1 MRPNEGTADRA
12 VRVIAGFALVAV
24 AFYALGLTAGA
35 VLGIVVAAVGAVLIL
50 TGVIGFCPAYRIC
63 GLSTCGVGKP
73 GAS

>member
-1 MRPNEGTADRA
+1 MKANEGTADRA

-50 TGVIGFCPAYRIC
+50 TGLVGFCPAYTLV
-63 GLSTCGVGKP
+63 GLNTCKVKGP